1 MADLSEGQEVEPQEN
16 KDDIVEKSPKLRFI
30 RFNEELGNGAY
41 KRVYRGYDSH
51 TGCEIAWNVIK
62 VNGMPASERR
72 RITEEI
78 NLIKTLKHP
87 NIIHFI
93 SAWVNRAKEEVVF
106 ITEIVTGGSLKS
118 YLKRIRYPKL
128 KVIKLWCREI
138 LSGLEYLHSQKPN
151 PIVHRDLKCDNIFI
165 MANTGQIRIADLG
178 LSTTMSRSHIASV
191 VGTPEYMAP
200 EVFDERYGPK
210 VDIYAFGM
218 CLLEMCTL
226 TPPYR
231 ECHNPASVF
240 RKVMAG
246 IKPQALD
253 LINDENVKEF
263 ISICISCIDKR
274 PSASELLEHP
284 FLNLDETDE
293 RIHKPVALKTADIS
307 PAPNRKTEII
317 HQPKVLS
324 LSLILQYEG
333 ESNQIDF
340 DYKVGE
346 DKPETVAAEMVE
358 ALQLE
363 SSAINVVTK
372 EIETLVKAKIA
383 LNEASGAC
391 QDLKIKDLRRE
402 GTMFSDVAK
411 SVQQDIR
418 ARDADSSACV
428 TCHSKISSINC
439 SFDAQASHIDRG
451 EPFSSSKSSSSHCEE
466 SARNSRLSDDS
477 IESADHKHIPSFAG
491 SLRRGNEG
499 NTKSDVEALQ
509 RALNA
514 VLGVKCRIDGV
525 FARKTESL
533 VKQFQEKYRLHV
545 DGVVTHEV
553 WDRLMTEQDRLSS

>member
-1 MADLSEGQEVEPQEN
+1 MADLTEETQDTSLEN
-16 KDDIVEKSPKLRFI
+16 KDDIVEKSPKQRFM
-30 RFNEELGNGAY
+30 RVNSKQFNEELGNGAY

-51 TGCEIAWNVIK
+51 TGCEVAWNVIK

-93 SAWVNRAKEEVVF
+93 SAWVNRAKDEVVF

-138 LSGLEYLHSQKPN
+138 LLGLDYLHSQQPN

-226 TPPYR
+226 SPPYR

-253 LINDENVKEF
+253 QIVDESVKDF
-263 ISICISCIDKR
+263 IAVCISNIDRR
-274 PSASELLEHP
+274 PSAAELLTHP
-284 FLNLDETDE
+284 FLVIDESDE
-293 RIHKPVALKTADIS
+293 SIHEPVALKPTIDSS
-307 PAPNRKTEII
+307 PGPNKKAEVV
-317 HQPKVLS
+317 QPKILA

-340 DYKVGE
+340 EYKLGE

-358 ALQLE
+358 ALHLE
-363 SSAINVVTK
+363 QSAINIVTK
-372 EIETLVKAKIA
+372 EIEALVRAKVFTI
-383 LNEASGAC
+383 EPTP
-391 QDLKIKDLRRE
+391 RRPE
-402 GTMFSDVAK
+402 ENKFSEVAK
-411 SVQQDIR
+411 AVKRDQRLRDEETENISKLSSV
-418 ARDADSSACV
+418 
-428 TCHSKISSINC
+428 NG
-439 SFDAQASHIDRG
+439 SFDTQTNHV
-451 EPFSSSKSSSSHCEE
+451 EKEQLSSSKSSSSHEDFT
-466 SARNSRLSDDS
+466 RHSRLSDS
-477 IESADHKHIPSFAG
+477 SLESADHKNPIPNFTG
-491 SLRRGNEG
+491 CIRRGHDTNSKTE
-499 NTKSDVEALQ
+499 VEALQ
-509 RALNA
+509 RALNTA
-514 VLGVKCRIDGV
+514 LGVRCRIDGV

-533 VKQFQEKYRLHV
+533 VKEFQEKHRMHV
-545 DGVVTHEV
+545 DGIVTHEV
-553 WDRLMTEQDRLSS
+553 WDRLMSKRYIGEQDRLNT